1 MNMDKLNQLVKL
13 HKDFRELYRDP
24 AVGIAGVDDMG
35 VHLTTESFVATFT
48 DYSTHTRDSFRYPLE
63 FRTEHGG
70 VRFFC
75 ILEKEEYDE
84 ISGKQEE
91 DESRI

>member
-1 MNMDKLNQLVKL
+1 MNMDTLNQLVKL
-13 HKDFRELYRDP
+13 QKDFRELYCDTT
-24 AVGIAGVDDMG
+24 VGIAGVADKG

-48 DYSTHTRDSFRYPLE
+48 DYDKLTRDSFRYPIE
-63 FRTEHGG
+63 FRTEHEG